1 MKKLVL
7 ILCALIL
14 ALSCIP
20 SLAADTVTV
29 TDGLGRQ
36 VTLPANSKRVIC
48 SGPGCLRY
56 LTYLQAQDRIVAVDD
71 MEARRKTFDAKPY
84 AMANPQF
91 KDYPIFG
98 EFRGHDNPEL
108 IISLEPQPQVIFKT
122 FATMGHDPVELEAKT
137 GIPVV
142 VLNYGDMGKHKADM
156 FASLRIMG
164 KALGKEERAEEVVA
178 FFENSIKDLQDR
190 VAEIPEAEQKT
201 CFVGGI
207 AHKGP
212 HGFQSTQ
219 PDYPPFRYTAAKNV
233 ASDPQA
239 AGKGRHADVAKEK
252 IVEWNPDILFLDLS
266 TLQLQGKASGYWE
279 LKNDPA
285 YRQLKAVKQG
295 EVYGVLPYNWYSV
308 NFGSILADA
317 YFVGRILHPKRFDDI
332 DPVKKADEIYSFLV
346 GKPVFQDMNKSFG
359 SMAFK
364 KIDLSE

>member
-1 MKKLVL
+1 MKKIVL
-7 ILCALIL
+7 LLTALTL
-14 ALSCIP
+14 ALCCAPCI
-20 SLAADTVTV
+20 AADTVTV
-29 TDGLGRQ
+29 TDGVGRQ
-36 VTLPANSKRVIC
+36 VTLPANPERVIC

-56 LTYLQAQDRIVAVDD
+56 LTYMQAQDRIVAVDD

-91 KDYPIFG
+91 KKFPIFG

-122 FATMGHDPVELEAKT
+122 FPTMGHDPVELEKKT

-142 VLNYGDMGKHKADM
+142 VLNYGDLGKYKANM
-156 FASLRIMG
+156 FASLRTMG
-164 KALGKEERAEEVVA
+164 KALGKEKRAEEVVA
-178 FFENSIKDLQDR
+178 FFENSIADLRKR
-190 VAEIPEAEQKT
+190 VADIPESEQKT

-219 PDYPPFRYTAAKNV
+219 PHYPPFMYTAAKNV
-233 ASDPQA
+233 ARDPEA
-239 AGKGRHADVAKEK
+239 KNKGRHADVAKEK

-279 LKNDPA
+279 LKNDSA
-285 YRQLKAVKQG
+285 YRQLKAVQQG

-317 YFVGRILHPKRFDDI
+317 YFVGSVLHPKRFGDI
-332 DPVKKADEIYSFLV
+332 DPAKKADEIYSFLV
-346 GKPVFQDMNKSFG
+346 GKPVFKDMDKSFRN
-359 SMAFK
+359 MAFK